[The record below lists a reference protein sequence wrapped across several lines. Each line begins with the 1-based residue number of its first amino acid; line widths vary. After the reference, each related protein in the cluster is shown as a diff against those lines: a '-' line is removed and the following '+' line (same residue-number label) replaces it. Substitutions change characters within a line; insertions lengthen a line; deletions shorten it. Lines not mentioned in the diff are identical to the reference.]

1 MGPSPATLPPVLCNL
16 TDRLEG
22 LRLLLLLHSSYGPPA
37 MKPLGYLQRHMLEF
51 CQRHPGRHTISPDHT
66 TVRVARSLQRR
77 GLLHVTDCGM
87 STATGQPVLMVSAN
101 SEADRREAEQ

>member
-1 MGPSPATLPPVLCNL
+1 
-16 TDRLEG
+16 
-22 LRLLLLLHSSYGPPA
+22 

-51 CQRHPGRHTISPDHT
+51 CQRHPGHHTISPDRE

-77 GLLHVTDCGM
+77 GLLHLTDCGM
-87 STATGQPVLMVSAN
+87 STATGQSVLMVSAN